1 MIRLD
6 RVSKEQLYQTFLEA
20 FSDYALDS
28 SHVTEEGLSARA
40 EKNAVDYDLSVGA
53 FAGDRMVGFIVIGV
67 DLWQGE
73 LAAFDAGTGIV
84 PEFRGEGLAKRMLD
98 HALPALRARGVTRF
112 LLEVLKDNDRAIRAY
127 RKAGFDPTREFG
139 CFSLP
144 LASVRSATG
153 APADIAIRPIDRK
166 AVSSLAGE
174 ADWQPSWENSFPS
187 IERSPDELLT
197 LGAFRDEM
205 LVGAI
210 AFSPA
215 LNWILTIVVG
225 RGERRKGIGSALVR
239 ALVAKL
245 PAGAK
250 AIQIT
255 NIDRSDSG
263 MLAFL
268 ERIGF
273 EHWVDQYEMACPITS
288 EPA

>member
-1 MIRLD
+1 MVRLD
-6 RVSKEQLYQTFLEA
+6 RVSREQLHQTFLEA
-20 FSDYALDS
+20 FSDYAMDS
-28 SHVTEEGLSARA
+28 SHVTEGSLTSRA
-40 EKNAVDYDLSVGA
+40 AKNAVDYDLSVGA
-53 FAGDRMVGFIVIGV
+53 FDGDRMVGFIVIGV

-84 PEFRGEGLAKRMLD
+84 PEFRGEGLAKRMFD

-112 LLEVLKDNDRAIRAY
+112 LLEVLKDNSRAIKAY
-127 RKAGFDPTREFG
+127 RKAGFETTREFA
-139 CFSLP
+139 CLSLP
-144 LASVRSATG
+144 LASFRPAPG
-153 APADIAIRPIDRK
+153 APADIAIHPIDRK

-187 IERSPDELLT
+187 IERSPDELVT
-197 LGAFRDEM
+197 LGAFQDER

-215 LNWILTIVVG
+215 LNWILTVVVA
-225 RGERRKGIGSALVR
+225 RGERRKGIGSLLVR
-239 ALVAKL
+239 ALVERL
-245 PAGAK
+245 PRGAK

-263 MLAFL
+263 LLAFL
-268 ERIGF
+268 EKIGF
-273 EHWVDQYEMACPITS
+273 KHWVDQYEMACSITN